1 MNKEPQRKEQST
13 FVTIFAIWNSMV
25 GGGLVS
31 HPWAFSESGILLS
44 LIINFAV
51 MMVCFYTCNLIMKW
65 GKGDDDFSVTM
76 QRFFGAKGHYA
87 STITTM
93 AILYG
98 GAIIYYQLLTQTL
111 FPFVVGIID
120 IISGTYTPSVS
131 TEVDFTKFSL
141 AWTSII
147 IFIPLYLIVC
157 MKDRS
162 IFIKMS
168 SFGVLFIII
177 QIMFV
182 VVIFFYSISNTKYSF
197 TWIESENIVEG
208 QNIAMFKSNF
218 QSLTGMLAAGYY
230 LHQLGLPVI
239 LDNKNQENNTRDI
252 FWGYFLVFLTYCII
266 GVCGFLGFSGEYF
279 QGAPIMQNIL
289 NMFATSH
296 PIATF
301 IRVCSFTQIFSVYPL
316 LFHVVRVNFTRTF
329 FENGLEGKGFY
340 LYNLLASLPWAILA
354 IWYPRVGN
362 LLGYAGGVV
371 GLFTIYLLPVALH
384 LKRSWME
391 INQPL
396 RLKKLESRAVKE
408 YEVYNGGSSVNQ
420 NKDDLTEKLIEEEN
434 ENKTM
439 KKEGITN
446 GRDIEKKS
454 NSQLW
459 VVIWLDS
466 WAILFGVVIFIL
478 QFI

>member
-1 MNKEPQRKEQST
+1 
-13 FVTIFAIWNSMV
+13 
-25 GGGLVS
+25 
-31 HPWAFSESGILLS
+31 
-44 LIINFAV
+44 
-51 MMVCFYTCNLIMKW
+51 
-65 GKGDDDFSVTM
+65 M

-168 SFGVLFIII
+168 SFGVLFILI

-252 FWGYFLVFLTYCII
+252 F
-266 GVCGFLGFSGEYF
+266 
-279 QGAPIMQNIL
+279 
-289 NMFATSH
+289 
-296 PIATF
+296 
-301 IRVCSFTQIFSVYPL
+301 
-316 LFHVVRVNFTRTF
+316 
-329 FENGLEGKGFY
+329 
-340 LYNLLASLPWAILA
+340 
-354 IWYPRVGN
+354 
-362 LLGYAGGVV
+362 
-371 GLFTIYLLPVALH
+371 
-384 LKRSWME
+384 
-391 INQPL
+391 
-396 RLKKLESRAVKE
+396 
-408 YEVYNGGSSVNQ
+408 
-420 NKDDLTEKLIEEEN
+420 
-434 ENKTM
+434 
-439 KKEGITN
+439 
-446 GRDIEKKS
+446 
-454 NSQLW
+454 
-459 VVIWLDS
+459 
-466 WAILFGVVIFIL
+466 
-478 QFI
+478 